1 MTAHD
6 IPRRI
11 EAPAGYGPGCPNCG
25 RALVRRDTGLCDP
38 CTAKTP
44 EARGEWQ
51 EWRGVGS
58 EKAVRFSEPL
68 PADCCMR
75 CLTPLGGR
83 TQGTHDKFC
92 LGKPFSCSCGR
103 TYSNPHDLKVHR
115 RARGHP

>member
-51 EWRGVGS
+51 EWRGVCS